1 MKRWHEERKLVEARQ
16 ELHDRERYHAPGS
29 EEQESL
35 PLGRFRKRK
44 PFACPNARCYLCH
57 GDKLNGVPTN
67 SRLIAD
73 QKLVEQL
80 EEAGAELSKYGLNA
94 DSTALFRQIVG

>member
-1 MKRWHEERKLVEARQ
+1 MKRWHEDQKLVAARQ
-16 ELHDRERYHAPGS
+16 ELYDRERNHAPGS

-57 GDKLNGVPTN
+57 GDKLYGVPTN
-67 SRLIAD
+67 SELIAD
-73 QKLVEQL
+73 QKLVDQL
-80 EEAGAELSKYGLNA
+80 MEARDELSKFGLNA
-94 DSTALFRQIVG
+94 DSTALFRQITG